1 VDFGDKMIYE
11 LFGTMPRTFGK
22 RRLPVDSW
30 WKFIRLINEYNRLI
44 QCYGSI
50 YTSDNN
56 KTIDKIFFDT
66 DIQRLDIMK
75 GGDNAPR
82 CQVVAQKIHE
92 WCMKYDY
99 RHTMLYSGN
108 GFHIYVFT
116 TQDELKSRKNAIEGS
131 QLFVAKELDLT
142 VGESKTHDLDSKVIS
157 DASRIAGIPHTLNIN
172 GNRYRI
178 PITKEQLYLSIEE
191 IKKLASKQQFIKP
204 IYGSV
209 LFDIKEFDTKTSN
222 RVSKIKLEDID
233 VDVSKDIQIYMNMLP
248 PLFQKLLK
256 NCKCAWRDRYHTIF
270 CFRECGFPISIGIKV
285 AQQFWTQEKFKHSVF
300 EEDAFRDIYYNRQ
313 HIKMANWD
321 TLKMEGYP
329 VTDKD
334 REFKFYKR

>member
-1 VDFGDKMIYE
+1 MMIHE

-30 WKFIRLINEYNRLI
+30 WKFVRLINEYNGLI

-50 YTSDNN
+50 YTSDDN

-66 DIQRLDIMK
+66 DIQTLDNGII
-75 GGDNAPR
+75 R
-82 CQVVAQKIHE
+82 CQKVTQKIHE
-92 WCMKYDY
+92 WCSIKDY
-99 RHTMLYSGN
+99 RHTILYSGN
-108 GFHIYVFT
+108 GFHVYIFT

-131 QLFVAKELDLT
+131 QLFIAKELDLT
-142 VGESKTHDLDSKVIS
+142 VGECKTNDLDWKVIS
-157 DASRIAGIPHTLNIN
+157 DASRIAGIPNTLNIN
-172 GNRYRI
+172 GFRYRI
-178 PITKEQLYLSIEE
+178 PITHEQLYWSIDK

-204 IYGSV
+204 IYGKT
-209 LFDIKEFDTKTSN
+209 LFDIKEFDTKTN
-222 RVSKIKLEDID
+222 DRVSKIKLEDID
-233 VDVSKDIQIYMNMLP
+233 IDVSKDIQIYLDMLP

-300 EEDAFRDIYYNRQ
+300 EENAFHDIYYNRQ

-321 TLKMEGYP
+321 TLEAEGYP
-329 VTDKD
+329 VTQED
-334 REFKFYKR
+334 REFNFYKK